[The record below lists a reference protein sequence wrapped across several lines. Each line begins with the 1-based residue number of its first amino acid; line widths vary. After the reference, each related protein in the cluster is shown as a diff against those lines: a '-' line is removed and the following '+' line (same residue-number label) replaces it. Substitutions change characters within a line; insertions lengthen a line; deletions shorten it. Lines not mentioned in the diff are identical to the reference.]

1 MTTSNKVEQFY
12 NALVKDPELD
22 IKPGQ
27 TREQAARMEANYR
40 ARQYDNNAK
49 ALAMATTPD
58 ESPINSLFNHLEQM
72 KKSSD
77 DIVLLKQENL
87 KSSDDYSDSGLQ
99 SAFNSLFNNVL
110 TPTFNPKSKDKPPRG
125 WAAEGRIKK
134 LSEEQKQNLK
144 NNFFT
149 LVDNIQRD
157 DDTYTGPESE
167 AMDAIN
173 KHVYSLPLE
182 EKEKVFQTLLQK
194 NPVTVEGNNQ
204 RLKTLRRNGYLLG
217 NSKRISP
224 LGFAH
229 VLATNEHGD
238 FNLPSSF
245 NHVNLT
251 KDDYNKHF
259 PKTYINL
266 APSDKEVEEQ
276 HQKLVDDGVFE
287 NAETSKKWF
296 TNKNIST
303 RKKLMDE
310 VSALDGY
317 YNDMGKKTLTEALID
332 KHISN
337 YDNAIASEVPD
348 FTENEALLRQHNPD
362 DAPSESVESK
372 PEPAA
377 GQTETE
383 KTSDSG
389 EPVEFLTSEQREAE
403 EEADRNQRRQKIL
416 DSYKSSGDRI
426 ILQQQRRQN
435 QSDYKGH
442 KSSLI
447 EKLADKV
454 ESGTMTDDDY
464 SYLHSYSFGGYNNSL
479 ELHLKNT
486 SPSLGND
493 FKNFVAA
500 YSPLQMG
507 DKKIKKP
514 KTLQTQLDAQDFA
527 EITSNSGKGPSEPN
541 VVSGRISAGKKFEGD
556 SNPSN
561 PDNLL
566 VMHGN
571 YEQSYTDEN
580 NKEPGWSFTNGSG
593 SGTFTDEDYTPPPGD
608 DSNQQAKDDARQKAK
623 DSAKTKSEATSPED
637 DLINTAKESGV
648 FDYLYAKTHGT
659 GEQANPFGSKED
671 FEEELRSMGADKL
684 RKKLR
689 DEHNKMTTEGKKID
703 DQEQKQSEK
712 DTLNQQKADAKTE
725 KRVDSIINS
734 KSFLDKN
741 IMDYINAVGPYESKS
756 NQTDVAKKR
765 RSTLMYQKLMGDL
778 HQISKAGKITRATAD
793 KYDAAAAKL
802 IEIGADAKK
811 AQNQYTE
818 FVNKGELTVAGQKV
832 TDFGSEEH
840 MNLLEADFQGLKGDE
855 AKNYKGHFNQY
866 GPVAKL
872 REIDPE
878 GKFWGGPKET
888 QEAPEKPTSTDATG
902 DEDYEGS
909 DIPNHFRGYGT
920 PPEGVRTYKGPQG
933 GMFYDRR
940 EVDDSEGSPSIF
952 GGKVTPQQYGEA
964 IIDTARAAGQAEIDA
979 GKAVGRGVVAGA
991 KGVAAGAKGVAG
1003 AATAGAK
1010 KIKETGAKVGRA
1022 FTDPSPSPVGAGEMF
1037 AGTVG
1042 GAGKAVGRAAGRVA
1056 GAAAKGAKAAKTQ
1069 VSESVG
1075 ADVARGT
1082 AGAAKEGA
1090 TKVAGATAAGAGK
1103 VAGATAAGAGKVAEA
1118 GKTGASKV
1126 AQAGKAGIGRITGT
1140 GKKGAGKVSQAGKTA
1155 SERLREFVSTEPD
1168 TIEYTDIDDKGN
1180 IRQRSRPNPKVWE
1193 QTGTELRRKPGKT
1206 MSQRFSDLFK
1216 ADDIENP
1223 EGLARWLAAKYDGVP
1238 TTTKPG
1244 EKGWERIQSYLT
1256 ALKDPKAQHNKGKV
1270 NRIRNPQTG
1279 ERVRG
1284 KLRGSSKVKGPKSHA
1299 QRARTAMDNHNWSYH
1314 DAAKTRFRATKEPPT
1329 HSNRFRRAGD
1339 TVADK
1344 RLGSQED
1351 FNRKHSRRVD
1361 RMTRQAGRMAKQMPS
1376 DELIHKQRQDILER
1390 LEKLV

>member
-72 KKSSD
+72 KKSVNDVVLIKAVEEYSNNSFSD
-77 DIVLLKQENL
+77 M
-87 KSSDDYSDSGLQ
+87 Y
-99 SAFNSLFNNVL
+99 FNVFGGGG
-110 TPTFNPKSKDKPPRG
+110 TTAEKG
-125 WAAEGRIKK
+125 WGFANKVEK
-134 LSEEQKQNLK
+134 LSAKQKQNLA
-144 NNFFT
+144 T
-149 LVDNIQRD
+149 NIYQYADPTREIARND
-157 DDTYTGPESE
+157 KDEKGNLIYQNLNPDE
-167 AMDAIN
+167 MV
-173 KHVYSLPLE
+173 VYEIQDHIASLPNELR
-182 EKEKVFQTLLQK
+182 EKVFQAFLKATPVEISASSSRRDSLVK
-194 NPVTVEGNNQ
+194 N
-204 RLKTLRRNGYLLG
+204 KYLSRK
-217 NSKRISP
+217 NSKR
-224 LGFAH
+224 LTTAGFAH
-229 VLATNEHGD
+229 LLSFNKHGD
-238 FNLPSSF
+238 FKLSNSKKLTDLSNEENLDDILPK
-245 NHVNLT
+245 NYNDLKPT
-251 KDDYNKHF
+251 QEEIDDY
-259 PKTYINL
+259 YS
-266 APSDKEVEEQ
+266 SD
-276 HQKLVDDGVFE
+276 VFE
-287 NAETSKKWF
+287 NSDTAKKWF
-296 TNKNIST
+296 DAQRPQT
-303 RKKLMDE
+303 RRDFGN
-310 VSALDGY
+310 VSATATTY
-317 YNDMGKKTLTEALID
+317 YGGMGGKKSLKAADID
-332 KHISN
+332 DHIANYNKVLDSDEQLDF
-337 YDNAIASEVPD
+337 YDNED
-348 FTENEALLRQHNPD
+348 LLERHDSNFWSSPKSNKRSQANKKD
-362 DAPSESVESK
+362 VTDSSNESVGPS
-372 PEPAA
+372 ATIH
-377 GQTETE
+377 GVT
-383 KTSDSG
+383 
-389 EPVEFLTSEQREAE
+389 
-403 EEADRNQRRQKIL
+403 L
-416 DSYKSSGDRI
+416 DSAFLVDQGDGTYKIDPMAF
-426 ILQQQRRQN
+426 
-435 QSDYKGH
+435 
-442 KSSLI
+442 
-447 EKLADKV
+447 E
-454 ESGTMTDDDY
+454 
-464 SYLHSYSFGGYNNSL
+464 
-479 ELHLKNT
+479 
-486 SPSLGND
+486 GND
-493 FKNFVAA
+493 FK
-500 YSPLQMG
+500 Q
-507 DKKIKKP
+507 I
-514 KTLQTQLDAQDFA
+514 
-527 EITSNSGKGPSEPN
+527 
-541 VVSGRISAGKKFEGD
+541 
-556 SNPSN
+556 
-561 PDNLL
+561 
-566 VMHGN
+566 
-571 YEQSYTDEN
+571 
-580 NKEPGWSFTNGSG
+580 W
-593 SGTFTDEDYTPPPGD
+593 SGTFESEGQTKARALTPEHRKYLEGLSFKAGATVGKEPSDASQGSLENEIKTDRFTTTTTSSETSGKTGSKSSSEQKKSKKGTEDKTED
-608 DSNQQAKDDARQKAK
+608 ENKKEDKQENKQEDQQEDKQEDKNKQEDQNKNE
-623 DSAKTKSEATSPED
+623 STSPED
-637 DLINTAKESGV
+637 DLINKAKKNKVKDGKEIEGSSL
-648 FDYLYAKTHGT
+648 FDYLYEKIHGKD
-659 GEQANPFGSKED
+659 NPFGDKAD
-671 FEEELRSMGADKL
+671 FEEELKAMGIDKL
-684 RKKLR
+684 KKKLR
-689 DEHNKMTTEGKKID
+689 DEYVKMNNDEDKAANQASKEQ
-703 DQEQKQSEK
+703 DQK
-712 DTLNQQKADAKTE
+712 DLKQQKADAKTE
-725 KRVDSIINS
+725 KQVDSIINS

-909 DIPNHFRGYGT
+909 DIPNEFRGYGT

-1042 GAGKAVGRAAGRVA
+1042 GAGKAVGRAASRAAGAAKTQVESLGPDAKEIAGVARDTA

-1075 ADVARGT
+1075 ADVARAT
-1082 AGAAKEGA
+1082 AGAAREGA
-1090 TKVAGATAAGAGK
+1090 TKVAQAGK
-1103 VAGATAAGAGKVAEA
+1103 A
-1118 GKTGASKV
+1118 GASKV

-1155 SERLREFVSTEPD
+1155 GERLREFVADDSKY
-1168 TIEYTDIDDKGN
+1168 EYTSPTERRRVPG
-1180 IRQRSRPNPKVWE
+1180 RSF
-1193 QTGTELRRKPGKT
+1193 
-1206 MSQRFSDLFK
+1206 SQRVQDLFK

-1223 EGLARWLAAKYDGVP
+1223 EGLARWLAAKYDGVA

-1244 EKGWERIQSYLT
+1244 EPGWERIQSYLT
-1256 ALKDPKAQHNKGKV
+1256 ALKDPNAQHNKGKV
-1270 NRIRNPQTG
+1270 NRIRERYTVEDPKTG
-1279 ERVRG
+1279 KKVTRTRRIKGRLKG
-1284 KLRGSSKVKGPKSHA
+1284 KVKTKGPKSFA
-1299 QRARTAMDNHNWSYH
+1299 QRAKAARERGVSMHDLATGGFKAPNEASAHRGSYSEAEMKRDKH
-1314 DAAKTRFRATKEPPT
+1314 SGGKKTI
-1329 HSNRFRRAGD
+1329 
-1339 TVADK
+1339 ADK
-1344 RLGSQED
+1344 HLGHKESYE
-1351 FNRKHSRRVD
+1351 RKFGKRVRR
-1361 RMTRQAGRMAKQMPS
+1361 MARQAGEMTKQMPS
-1376 DELIHKQRQDILER
+1376 DELLHKQRQDILER

>member
-77 DIVLLKQENL
+77 DIVLIKQKAAKPIGGYDTQQEYYHELEQLSKFLSVQEIKNLTGEKAETFAKNLNTYFDEIEFYLRNHDKDDVTQIYEQFKNPNPFPFEKPPTKERLKSLRENGYVEGTGKDIKL
-87 KSSDDYSDSGLQ
+87 TGKGASHFLNNRRLKNSKSFKVPNAQSNFKLVNLNDSDAFTKVRLKPDEEYSPSPDDRQNYIKQISEEFKTSEEDAEQWINQGKFDAGGSSPLRPTSKGEYDNFIKDLGAFYNTVTANQDDKKPLKFTSDIKDLHESFLKNRIDGKSSDNWLSDNEKDLNTSGLT
-99 SAFNSLFNNVL
+99 SAFESGTGEAEVV
-110 TPTFNPKSKDKPPRG
+110 TSEEPQSQEPKSSDT
-125 WAAEGRIKK
+125 
-134 LSEEQKQNLK
+134 SE
-144 NNFFT
+144 
-149 LVDNIQRD
+149 
-157 DDTYTGPESE
+157 
-167 AMDAIN
+167 
-173 KHVYSLPLE
+173 PLE
-182 EKEKVFQTLLQK
+182 FQ
-194 NPVTVEGNNQ
+194 
-204 RLKTLRRNGYLLG
+204 
-217 NSKRISP
+217 
-224 LGFAH
+224 
-229 VLATNEHGD
+229 
-238 FNLPSSF
+238 
-245 NHVNLT
+245 
-251 KDDYNKHF
+251 
-259 PKTYINL
+259 
-266 APSDKEVEEQ
+266 
-276 HQKLVDDGVFE
+276 
-287 NAETSKKWF
+287 
-296 TNKNIST
+296 
-303 RKKLMDE
+303 
-310 VSALDGY
+310 
-317 YNDMGKKTLTEALID
+317 
-332 KHISN
+332 
-337 YDNAIASEVPD
+337 
-348 FTENEALLRQHNPD
+348 
-362 DAPSESVESK
+362 
-372 PEPAA
+372 
-377 GQTETE
+377 
-383 KTSDSG
+383 
-389 EPVEFLTSEQREAE
+389 TSEQQEAE
-403 EEADRNQRRQKIL
+403 EEAARNQRRQKVL
-416 DSYKSSGDRI
+416 DNYKSSGDRI
-426 ILQQQRRQN
+426 ILEQQRRQS
-435 QSDYKGH
+435 QSDYEGH

-447 EKLADKV
+447 EKLAAKV

-464 SYLHSYSFGGYNNSL
+464 SHLHGYSFSGYNNSFQS
-479 ELHLKNT
+479 HLKNQ
-486 SPSLGND
+486 SASLEND
-493 FKNFVAA
+493 FKTFVTA
-500 YSPLQMG
+500 YSPSFMG
-507 DKKIKKP
+507 DKVLQKP
-514 KTLQTQLDAQDFA
+514 ETLQIPLDAQDYV
-527 EITSNSGKGPSEPN
+527 EITNNSGKGPSVAN
-541 VVSGRISAGKKFEGD
+541 VVSGRISAGEKFEGD

-561 PDNLL
+561 PDNLP

-580 NKEPGWSFTNGSG
+580 NKDPGWRFTNGSG
-593 SGTFTDEDYTPPPGD
+593 SGTFTDEDYTPPPGG

-659 GEQANPFGSKED
+659 GEQENPFGSKED

-712 DTLNQQKADAKTE
+712 DTLNQQKADAKIE

-811 AQNQYTE
+811 AHNQYTE
-818 FVNKGELTVAGQKV
+818 FENKGELTVAGHKV

-909 DIPNHFRGYGT
+909 DIPNEFRGYGT

-1103 VAGATAAGAGKVAEA
+1103 VAGATAAGAGKVAGA
-1118 GKTGASKV
+1118 TAAGASKV

-1168 TIEYTDIDDKGN
+1168 TISYTDIDDKGN

-1256 ALKDPKAQHNKGKV
+1256 ALKDPRAQHNKGKV

-1344 RLGSQED
+1344 RLGSQEE
-1351 FNRKHSRRVD
+1351 FNRKYSRRVD

-1376 DELIHKQRQDILER
+1376 DELLHKQRQDILER